1 MAMSF
6 IADADQPGDMVPAR
20 NWHVESNHRCSHP
33 WESASAAGF
42 RSGSNFL
49 LNRNRTQPLVLHRR
63 GQLRKS
69 LQSFK
74 RVIAEYGVVALVIH
88 YIVFAIVIV
97 SAYLAMNAG
106 WQPSGR
112 MAGAGTWA
120 AAYVVAKITQ
130 PVRLIVTVALAPLA
144 ARLYGRLSGRD
155 VRNGKCPM
163 RLPVALG
170 SDDSAS
176 ERLPLVAGAS
186 ATPAPVGLPLSCA
199 KAASPSDRTL
209 N

>member
-1 MAMSF
+1 M
-6 IADADQPGDMVPAR
+6 
-20 NWHVESNHRCSHP
+20 
-33 WESASAAGF
+33 
-42 RSGSNFL
+42 
-49 LNRNRTQPLVLHRR
+49 LHRR
-63 GQLRKS
+63 GPLRKS

-74 RVIAEYGVVALVIH
+74 RVIAEYGVVALVVH
-88 YIVFAIVIV
+88 YIIFAIVIV

-144 ARLYGRLSGRD
+144 ARLYTRLSGRD

-163 RLPVALG
+163 RLPAALG
-170 SDDSAS
+170 SENPAA
-176 ERLPLVAGAS
+176 ERLPLAVGAS
-186 ATPAPVGLPLSCA
+186 AIPAPVGPSVS
-199 KAASPSDRTL
+199 ASKSPSTSDRTL